1 MESGIEPIIT
11 VTPQRPMPG
20 RANPADGGPPL
31 SDTDAV
37 PMAATYSFDDL
48 LTGLNPLHHLPVV
61 GTIYRAV
68 TGETVP
74 AAERIA
80 TSLLSGALFGGPLGV
95 LATVVGCFV
104 EDLIQRGP
112 DPRAPKWGEVA
123 PTAELRPGAFD
134 SLGSG

>member
-1 MESGIEPIIT
+1 MEPGIEPAIT
-11 VTPQRPMPG
+11 VTPLRPPPG

-37 PMAATYSFDDL
+37 PMPATYSFEDL

-61 GTIYRAV
+61 GTIYRVA
-68 TGETVP
+68 TEESVP
-74 AAERIA
+74 APTRIA
-80 TSLLSGALFGGPLGV
+80 TSMLSGALFGGPLGV

-123 PTAELRPGAFD
+123 ATPELRPGGFD